1 MLHLRALW
9 AMSNRLVPFHP
20 HPTAPLHAPAVHND
34 GAGASPVALVHLPAT
49 RHGRE
54 GQWASAE
61 GKEKRSTHLWT
72 SLSLFSHKPRSEEGR
87 GLERGVRAEGKELEV
102 V

>member
-49 RHGRE
+49 RNGRE

-72 SLSLFSHKPRSEEGR
+72 SLSFLPQAQIRGGKRAGERSQG
-87 GLERGVRAEGKELEV
+87 
-102 V
+102 